1 MTPNPL
7 RLGVAENWT
16 RGHEGFK
23 PLAYTAQFG
32 RERTKLKGVG
42 GQWRASRPHSSCTLP
57 LCRGSTDEKTFGC
70 EFPVT
75 SSADVNHSDALES
88 RRRDCFFGVPLNSVV
103 VRSVENS
110 AFVSIASEKILLAS
124 PAQRFCAFQNDGFL
138 RVLAVSLPL
147 AQVGMRSTYCVSV
160 RALFKPTCSVRIPSC
175 CGRPISKY
183 MKVFCL
189 WGRSQ
194 GRLR

>member
-1 MTPNPL
+1 MTPL

-75 SSADVNHSDALES
+75 SSADVNQSDALES

-124 PAQRFCAFQNDGFL
+124 PAQRFCAFQNEFL
-138 RVLAVSLPL
+138 ACVGGVSSACSGRNAFDLL
-147 AQVGMRSTYCVSV
+147 RISAC
-160 RALFKPTCSVRIPSC
+160 ALQTHMLGAYS
-175 CGRPISKY
+175 
-183 MKVFCL
+183 L
-189 WGRSQ
+189 L
-194 GRLR
+194 LRKANK